1 LLAVLQEYEDRHIPD
16 KLRTAPTSATEA
28 AAKYKAEETDWKERQ
43 RAQDTAFSCV
53 RESDRNMVIAET
65 LEIFNGICNHCRNVK
80 GIVVCHTCQALLCP
94 ECDSTFHFNHIA
106 HDRVILQGVI
116 QKLKSVQHVD
126 LLGKVQDRGM
136 ILVFFIL
143 IDTILINI

>member
-1 LLAVLQEYEDRHIPD
+1 
-16 KLRTAPTSATEA
+16 
-28 AAKYKAEETDWKERQ
+28 
-43 RAQDTAFSCV
+43 
-53 RESDRNMVIAET
+53 MVIAET

-126 LLGKVQDRGM
+126 LLGKVQDRGRGEWGYLDRFLFLSCRPFPNHP
-136 ILVFFIL
+136 ICKINVLLYSSYFCLSPVFFIL
-143 IDTILINI
+143 CLSR

>member
-1 LLAVLQEYEDRHIPD
+1 MKIDIYLISFEQLQLQPQKLLLSTKLRKQIRKKDRGPKTQHLAVL
-16 KLRTAPTSATEA
+16 
-28 AAKYKAEETDWKERQ
+28 
-43 RAQDTAFSCV
+43 
-53 RESDRNMVIAET
+53 ESDRNMVIAET

>member
-1 LLAVLQEYEDRHIPD
+1 MKIGISLISFEQLQIEPHKLLLSS
-16 KLRTAPTSATEA
+16 KLR
-28 AAKYKAEETDWKERQ
+28 KQIGKNER
-43 RAQDTAFSCV
+43 AFSCF

-94 ECDSTFHFNHIA
+94 ECDSTFHLNHIA

-143 IDTILINI
+143 IDTIFINI